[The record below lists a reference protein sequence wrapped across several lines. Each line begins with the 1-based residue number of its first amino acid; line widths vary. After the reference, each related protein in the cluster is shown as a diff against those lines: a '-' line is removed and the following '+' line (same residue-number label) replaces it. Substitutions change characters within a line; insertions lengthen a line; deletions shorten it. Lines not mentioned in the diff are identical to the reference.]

1 MEEFLFQEG
10 QSVSVFCINQGVQR
24 TIDTIIKI
32 KDGLITLQ
40 LSDLEFDLNG
50 NWIGSRTN
58 HVHFFITPE
67 INEKN
72 TTIHRNYKEF
82 KNLIHNDLKM
92 DKEEIREL
100 IRETIAVETKVIM
113 EGKEDYINTCI
124 ESYIQHLIK
133 QGMSDNGKLVF
144 GFKERVATMVSN
156 QVGHF
161 IANQLEFDIKVKE
174 RNEKNG

>member
-24 TIDTIIKI
+24 TIDTIINI
-32 KDGLITLQ
+32 KDGVITLQ
-40 LSDLEFDLNG
+40 SSDLEFDLHG
-50 NWIGSRTN
+50 SWIQARTN
-58 HVHFFITPE
+58 HIHFFITPE
-67 INEKN
+67 IDEKN

-82 KNLIHNDLKM
+82 KNLIHNELKM

-113 EGKEDYINTCI
+113 DGKEDYINTCI
-124 ESYIQHLIK
+124 ESYIKHLIK
-133 QGMSDNGKLVF
+133 RGMSDNGKLAF
-144 GFKERVATMVSN
+144 GFKERIATMVSN
-156 QVGHF
+156 EVGRF

-174 RNEKNG
+174 RNKTND

>member
-50 NWIGSRTN
+50 NWIGSRPS

-100 IRETIAVETKVIM
+100 IREAIAVETKVIM

-144 GFKERVATMVSN
+144 GFKERVSTMVSN
-156 QVGHF
+156 EVGRF

-174 RNEKNG
+174 RNKTNG

>member
-1 MEEFLFQEG
+1 MERFLFQEG
-10 QSVSVFCINQGVQR
+10 QSVIVFCINQGVQR
-24 TIDTIIKI
+24 TIDTILKI
-32 KDGLITLQ
+32 KDGVITLQ
-40 LSDLEFDLNG
+40 SSDLEFDLNG
-50 NWIGSRTN
+50 GWIQRREN
-58 HVHFFITPE
+58 HIQFFITPE
-67 INEKN
+67 IDDNN

-82 KNLIHNDLKM
+82 KNLIHNELKI

-100 IRETIAVETKVIM
+100 IRETIAFETKVIM
-113 EGKEDYINTCI
+113 EGKENYINTCI

-156 QVGHF
+156 EMGRF

-174 RNEKNG
+174 RNKTND